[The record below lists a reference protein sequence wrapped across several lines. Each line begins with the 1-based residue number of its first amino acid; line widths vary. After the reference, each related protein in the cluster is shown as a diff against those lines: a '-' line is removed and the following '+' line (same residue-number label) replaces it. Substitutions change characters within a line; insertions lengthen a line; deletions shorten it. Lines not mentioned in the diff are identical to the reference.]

1 MLAFFVLVMY
11 IPPLYRTVYRIV
23 QEKESR
29 VKESMKMMGLSDKA
43 YWASWF
49 TYYTTV
55 NFVISFLSWAM
66 LNGIWKMMKQIKGF
80 PDIVVMKDTG
90 DGVIFLTLFLY
101 GQSLFGLVLII
112 QSLFSRARS
121 AAITT
126 TIVYF
131 GSSILFVLIE
141 EPN

>member
-1 MLAFFVLVMY
+1 MTVPTLLPRIELDFFGQLVQQVLAFFVLIMY

-29 VKESMKMMGLSDKA
+29 VKESMKMMGLTDTA

-55 NFVISFLSWAM
+55 NFLVSFLSWFM
-66 LNGIWKMMKQIKGF
+66 LNGLWKMVRKIKGF
-80 PDIVVMKDTG
+80 PDIVVMKDTD

-101 GQSLFGLVLII
+101 G
-112 QSLFSRARS
+112 
-121 AAITT
+121 
-126 TIVYF
+126 
-131 GSSILFVLIE
+131 
-141 EPN
+141 